1 MEKAILNYI
10 WKIKRLKIAITIH
23 NNYWTS
29 RGTTIPNIKLYYR
42 AIRIKTAWY
51 WYRNRHVDQ
60 WNKIKGP
67 EIKPHTYGHSIFNKK
82 AQNIQWKIESILN
95 KWCWFSW
102 QSICRKMKIDPYF
115 SLVTKQKSI
124 WIKDLNIKLN
134 TLNLIEEEVRKSLK
148 LIVTGGYFVN
158 RTPMA

>member
-1 MEKAILNYI
+1 
-10 WKIKRLKIAITIH
+10 
-23 NNYWTS
+23 
-29 RGTTIPNIKLYYR
+29 
-42 AIRIKTAWY
+42 
-51 WYRNRHVDQ
+51 
-60 WNKIKGP
+60 
-67 EIKPHTYGHSIFNKK
+67 
-82 AQNIQWKIESILN
+82 
-95 KWCWFSW
+95 
-102 QSICRKMKIDPYF
+102 MKIDPYF